1 MEVHFNVVDPL
12 VELLGKNGV
21 WLAEVSVGSVLVRLA
36 LAFICAGVL
45 GIERTTKKQVAGLR
59 TYILVCLGSC
69 VAMFINQF
77 IFEMV
82 GQGDI
87 ARIANG
93 VVGGLG
99 FLGAGSIMMVNR
111 GRVRGLTTASG
122 LWASG
127 CIGLAI
133 GIGFYTLAIAG
144 TFFVSFILMLMPAI
158 ENLFVKRARYFDLHI
173 EMESKEY
180 LKEMLS
186 VIREG
191 NYRISTL
198 ARDAAYEGADLCCY
212 SLTVHYTGPR
222 GGIARC
228 HKELIERLSTLSYV
242 IHAADN
248 A

>member
-1 MEVHFNVVDPL
+1 MLSFNLVDPI
-12 VELLGKNGV
+12 VKALGEGWA
-21 WLAEVSVGSVLVRLA
+21 WLAEVSFGSVFIRLA
-36 LAFICAGVL
+36 IAFLCAGIL

-77 IFEMV
+77 IYQMTGE
-82 GQGDI
+82 GDI

-122 LWASG
+122 LWAAG

-144 TFFVSFILMLMPAI
+144 TVFVSFILMLMPAI
-158 ENLFVKRARYFDLHI
+158 ENMFVRRARYFDLHI
-173 EMESKEY
+173 EMESKTY
-180 LKEMLS
+180 LKEMLA
-186 VIREG
+186 VIRDG

-198 ARDAAYEGADLCCY
+198 NRDAAYEGSNLCCY
-212 SLTVHYTGPR
+212 SLTVHYTGPS

-228 HKELIERLSTLSYV
+228 HKELIAKLSVLPYV